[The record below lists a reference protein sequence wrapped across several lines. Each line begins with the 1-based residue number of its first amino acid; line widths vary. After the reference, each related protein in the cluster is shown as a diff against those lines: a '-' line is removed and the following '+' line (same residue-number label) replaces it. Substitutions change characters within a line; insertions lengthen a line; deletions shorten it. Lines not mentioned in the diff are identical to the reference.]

1 MWAAKDFTG
10 YTSSNGGAEHF
21 LFNFIIDSQLLRKW
35 TKNTKRNALK
45 AFHFSK
51 VYNPVFLWYSTY
63 KEALLCDDQI
73 RFTSNRQMIAPTTE
87 MTKEPMKLS
96 LLMPNKPATNPPT
109 TLPTIPIIMFQY
121 HA

>member
-73 RFTSNRQMIAPTTE
+73 RFTKLPSCSIKHNHTANTA
-87 MTKEPMKLS
+87 KE
-96 LLMPNKPATNPPT
+96 
-109 TLPTIPIIMFQY
+109 Q
-121 HA
+121 